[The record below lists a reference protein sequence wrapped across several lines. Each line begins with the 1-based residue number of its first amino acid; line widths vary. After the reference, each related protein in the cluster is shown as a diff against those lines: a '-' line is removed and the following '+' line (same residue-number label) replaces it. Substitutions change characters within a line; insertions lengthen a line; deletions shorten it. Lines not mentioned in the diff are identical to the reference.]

1 MGRCGGRYLARP
13 PRGIRGRDVAIT
25 KRTTITIALLALASA
40 GSVGALSVFA
50 LPRPAPD
57 AAVIVSGPEPEPE
70 IPGLMMQDVRDLEYL
85 WHGIRELERLRQQGR
100 IDTEEYRY
108 KVIELSAEYL
118 QIQGDAADEFAH
130 AAAEE
135 IVAVRESFLR
145 MRQGSVGYQT
155 FRADMD
161 AAAKRLNALLEGKP
175 RHALFEPECGKWLR
189 RLALGPAF
197 ESEQDQ
203 AGLG

>member
-1 MGRCGGRYLARP
+1 LG
-13 PRGIRGRDVAIT
+13 
-25 KRTTITIALLALASA
+25 
-40 GSVGALSVFA
+40 GALWFLG

-57 AAVIVSGPEPEPE
+57 AAVIASGPGPE
-70 IPGLMMQDVRDLEYL
+70 IPGLLMRDVRDLEYL
-85 WHGIRELERLRQQGR
+85 WDGIRTLERLRQQRR

-118 QIQGDAADEFAH
+118 QIQGDAADEFAQVVG
-130 AAAEE
+130 EE
-135 IVAVRESFLR
+135 IAAVRESFLR
-145 MRQGSVGYQT
+145 MRRGAVGYPT

-161 AAAKRLNALLEGKP
+161 AAEKRLSALLEGKP

-197 ESEQDQ
+197 ESAQESKQ
-203 AGLG
+203 G